1 MRIEEAKTEWLCN
14 PEVFQVNREEA
25 HSDHRF
31 TLYGQESRQSLNGTW
46 KFSYAKCPA
55 EREKDFYRS
64 DFDIEG
70 LDNIQVPGHI
80 QLQGYGSPQ
89 YVNVMYPWDGQ
100 QKAEAPAVPMDY
112 NPVGSYVRDIEFGR
126 NIMSGE
132 RQYISFQGV
141 ETAFYL
147 YVNDRFV
154 GYGEDSFTP
163 SEFDITEFIHEGK
176 NRIGVEVYQRSSA
189 SWLED
194 QDFFRFSG
202 IFRDVFVYAVPKV
215 HIRDIFV
222 HTNISDDYR
231 DCSLK
236 VDAKIAWHGKEE
248 KAVGK
253 LMLQDMDGKEILCE
267 SGDLEALFAKSYELK
282 DVHLWSAENP
292 YLYTMTIVI
301 GKEEEIEKIVQQIGM
316 RRFEMKDKIMLL
328 NGMRI
333 EFNGVNRHEFDCHRG
348 RCVTEEDMLWD
359 IKFMKQH
366 NINAVRTCHYPDQSR
381 WYELCDEYGIYM
393 IGETNMETHG
403 TWTLFDK
410 DPVETCIPGD
420 KPEWQEN
427 VLDRV
432 NSMVQRDK
440 NHPAILLWSCGNES
454 FGGSNIFKMSEFMRK
469 LDNSRLVHYE
479 GITQDRRYPDTSDVE
494 SWMYG
499 RPWDVE
505 EYLQNQPGKP
515 FINCEYMHAMGNSCG
530 GIKDYTDLLDKY
542 PMYQGSFIWDYMDQA
557 LYRTEKDGSERLC
570 YGGDFDEVPDDGNFC
585 GDGIV
590 FADRTVSAKAAEV
603 KFVYQKVKLFP
614 DVKGVKVI
622 NKRLFESTADLILN
636 VELLRNGECVA
647 RRVLDGLA
655 EAQGEAYFELD
666 FEKEMEQP
674 GEYIVQ
680 AAYCLK
686 EDTLWAEAGYE
697 LMTGRSESVFVEDT
711 KKKETGSFA
720 QKNVQVVRG
729 NQNIG
734 IHGKYFDID
743 LSRNNGGLISLRYKG
758 KEILDRKP
766 NLVFYRAST
775 DNDRGCQYMYDSG
788 IWEFVERWQR
798 CIDFKVE
805 ETDTKVVVRY
815 TYELPISEDSVLIV
829 ADKREKPSKLA
840 GKENKGNGRKGIRTE
855 IVYTVT
861 ADGKVNIS
869 LHYHGAKGLPELPLF
884 GMEFPLK
891 REFEQFAYYG
901 IGPDENY
908 VDRNNGGKIGI
919 FASTVTEN
927 YSPYLKPQSCG
938 NRTETRWLE
947 LSDGEGKIRFSADV
961 QGRPFQFTALHYR
974 ESELENAMHTGDL
987 PAENYT
993 YVKIL
998 AKHMGV
1004 GGDDSWGS
1012 QVRENCRVTAEEDIL
1027 YSFDITME

>member
-236 VDAKIAWHGKEE
+236 VDAKIAWHGTEE

-301 GKEEEIEKIVQQIGM
+301 GEGEEIEKIVQQIGM

-366 NINAVRTCHYPDQSR
+366 NINALRTSHYPNAPWLMQ
-381 WYELCDEYGIYM
+381 LCDEYGFYVIAESD
-393 IGETNMETHG
+393 IEIHG
-403 TWTLFDK
+403 TASFFGGSQAVTFGLLAQNSDW
-410 DPVETCIPGD
+410 
-420 KPEWQEN
+420 EN
-427 VLDRV
+427 AILDRV
-432 NSMVQRDK
+432 QRNVIRDK
-440 NHPAILLWSCGNES
+440 NRTSVCIWSLGNE
-454 FGGSNIFKMSEFMRK
+454 GGYGVNFEKAGRWVKEYDST
-469 LDNSRLVHYE
+469 RLTHYE
-479 GITQDRRYPDTSDVE
+479 SSMWQMEGHINDTSMLDVE
-494 SWMYG
+494 STMYADYKWIDKYFENPG
-499 RPWDVE
+499 EVVWHRVSLGKGS
-505 EYLQNQPGKP
+505 EYGGAGEWINLSESKLGKKEKEQMAVVKP
-515 FINCEYMHAMGNSCG
+515 YMQCEFIHAMGNGPG
-530 GIKDYTDLLDKY
+530 GVKEYIDR
-542 PMYQGSFIWDYMDQA
+542 
-557 LYRTEKDGSERLC
+557 LYRYDGFFGAFAWEWCDHAIDMGDSKYF
-570 YGGDFDEVPDDGNFC
+570 YGGDFGEYPNDGNFC
-585 GDGIV
+585 VDGLVYPDRRPHTGLLEYKQAIKPFAIKSYSNIMVVENRYDFAELDDKLYFEVNGERMEFDVPPRGKKSFPRPNGDV
-590 FADRTVSAKAAEV
+590 VMVKA
-603 KFVYQKVKLFP
+603 YQK
-614 DVKGVKVI
+614 
-622 NKRLFESTADLILN
+622 S
-636 VELLRNGECVA
+636 
-647 RRVLDGLA
+647 
-655 EAQGEAYFELD
+655 
-666 FEKEMEQP
+666 
-674 GEYIVQ
+674 
-680 AAYCLK
+680 
-686 EDTLWAEAGYE
+686 DTLWAKKGYE
-697 LMTGRSESVFVEDT
+697 VGFEQLIVNDT
-711 KKKETGSFA
+711 VPKLETVNADGSFEVSE
-720 QKNVQVVRG
+720 QGRNITIKG
-729 NQNIG
+729 NNFEYI
-734 IHGKYFDID
+734 FDKSTGNFKK
-743 LSRNNGGLISLRYKG
+743 LSDAVTRPVEWNMW
-758 KEILDRKP
+758 
-766 NLVFYRAST
+766 RAPT
-775 DNDRGCQYMYDSG
+775 DNDRNIMHDWINADYHREQSYVYDCTYD
-788 IWEFVERWQR
+788 V
-798 CIDFKVE
+798 
-805 ETDTKVVVRY
+805 TDTVTIKCHNALIPVVQRKHMDIETVWTIYANGIIDMQSSVKVGENLPLIPRFGLRFFTKGENVKYYGYGPYESYSDKHLY
-815 TYELPISEDSVLIV
+815 TYLDEFNTTVSDMYEPYI
-829 ADKREKPSKLA
+829 KPQ
-840 GKENKGNGRKGIRTE
+840 ENG
-855 IVYTVT
+855 
-861 ADGKVNIS
+861 S
-869 LHYHGAKGLPELPLF
+869 HF
-884 GMEFPLK
+884 GT
-891 REFEQFAYYG
+891 R
-901 IGPDENY
+901 Y
-908 VDRNNGGKIGI
+908 VE
-919 FASTVTEN
+919 TEN
-927 YSPYLKPQSCG
+927 IRVS
-938 NRTETRWLE
+938 
-947 LSDGEGKIRFSADV
+947 SDTPFS
-961 QGRPFQFTALHYR
+961 FSALHYTQEELTEKKHNFELEKCDDTVLCIDYKQNGIGQNSCGPLTQEEYR
-974 ESELENAMHTGDL
+974 FDESEFEF
-987 PAENYT
+987 
-993 YVKIL
+993 KIRIEI
-998 AKHMGV
+998 K
-1004 GGDDSWGS
+1004 
-1012 QVRENCRVTAEEDIL
+1012 
-1027 YSFDITME
+1027 